1 MSARVRGSAHVARLL
16 LRLDVSSLA
25 EAMQIGVRMP
35 AALIRMIEAVVAFV
49 LQIVP
54 PTSSLPL
61 TDRQLEIL
69 TLLALGFSEKE
80 VAVRLGISFRTARNH
95 VANVYERLGLHHRA
109 EAVLMAVRYGLVKA

>member
-1 MSARVRGSAHVARLL
+1 
-16 LRLDVSSLA
+16 
-25 EAMQIGVRMP
+25 MP

-109 EAVLMAVRYGLVKA
+109 EAVLMAVRYGLVKI